1 MEKMKISY
9 KKTTPKR
16 LKKLGNTLAAISA
29 FISTAAF
36 FSDHET
42 VAIVALIMGAV
53 GRGLVEFFTD
63 EV

>member
-1 MEKMKISY
+1 MKISL

-16 LKKLGNTLAAISA
+16 LKKLGNTFVAMSA

-36 FSDHET
+36 FTDHET
-42 VAIVALIMGAV
+42 VSIVALVMGAV

-63 EV
+63 EI